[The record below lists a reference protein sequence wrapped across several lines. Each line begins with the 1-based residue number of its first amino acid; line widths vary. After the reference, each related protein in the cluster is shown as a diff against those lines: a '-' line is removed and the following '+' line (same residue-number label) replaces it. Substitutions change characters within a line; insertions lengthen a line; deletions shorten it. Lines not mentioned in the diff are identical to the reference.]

1 MAGPQDAEF
10 DVGVVGLGA
19 MGQPIA
25 CRLAG
30 AGHRVAVFDVRA
42 AAAAAPQARGARTIS
57 SPGELARRS
66 EAVITCLPTVEA
78 VRDVVLEG
86 DQAIARQL
94 APGALL
100 IQMSTVSIGLTRE
113 IATALGERRVQLLD
127 APFTQ
132 ATGRPE
138 DGALTI
144 MLGGEDA
151 AVERVRPLLE
161 TIAAKLVPLGPSG
174 AATATKLATQYA
186 GVCNLLAAA
195 EAILLARENGASV
208 ERLGELA
215 PSSIA
220 QSRMFELASRW
231 LGRDPEGPPPD
242 LPKGALRILAKD
254 VHLAVEAAAEG
265 TARHDLGS
273 ACDAVLAEAV
283 ERGLGDR
290 DFLELLDL
298 LADR

>member
-1 MAGPQDAEF
+1 MAEPRLAGF

-19 MGQPIA
+19 MGRPIA
-25 CRLAG
+25 CRLAE
-30 AGHRVAVFDVRA
+30 AGHRLAVFDVRPD
-42 AAAAAPQARGARTIS
+42 AAAAPAARGAESIS

-66 EAVITCLPTVEA
+66 EIVITCLPTVDA
-78 VRDVVLEG
+78 VREVVLEG
-86 DQAIARQL
+86 EEAIARQL
-94 APGALL
+94 SAGDQL
-100 IQMSTVSIGLTRE
+100 IQMSTVSIALTRE
-113 IATALGERRVQLLD
+113 IASALGKREIQFLD

-132 ATGRPE
+132 ATGRAE

-144 MLGGEDA
+144 MLGGKGA
-151 AVERVRPLLE
+151 AVERARPVLE
-161 TIAAKLVPLGPSG
+161 AIAAKLVPLGPAG

-208 ERLGELA
+208 ERLGDLA

-220 QSRMFELASRW
+220 QSRMFDLASRW
-231 LGRDPEGPPPD
+231 LGRDPDAPPSD
-242 LPKGALRILAKD
+242 LPEGALRILAKD
-254 VHLAVEAAAEG
+254 VHLAVEAAGEG
-265 TARHDLGS
+265 TARHDLGT
-273 ACDAVLAEAV
+273 ACDGVLAEAV